1 MGLELIEETDE
12 KLFVM
17 HLTDVTS
24 LKVAERKLLKSEQ
37 NYKYLAHHD
46 SLTDLYNR
54 AALHELL
61 QEKITRRERFALIL
75 IDLDNFKPINDRYG
89 HFVGDLYL
97 KHIAH
102 MLENGSSPDD
112 LIGRIG
118 GDEFVWI
125 ISSMDEN
132 SELDRVV
139 DTRLSLLQKTPFMY
153 KGIEI
158 PILFSAGV
166 SQYPR
171 DAKDIASLLKA
182 ADEAMYTMKRARKN
196 GIST

>member
-1 MGLELIEETDE
+1 M
-12 KLFVM
+12 M

-61 QEKITRRERFALIL
+61 QEKITRRESFALIL

-89 HFVGDLYL
+89 HLVGDLYL

-102 MLENGSSPDD
+102 MLESCSLPND

-118 GDEFVWI
+118 ET
-125 ISSMDEN
+125 N
-132 SELDRVV
+132 SFG
-139 DTRLSLLQKTPFMY
+139 SFP
-153 KGIEI
+153 
-158 PILFSAGV
+158 P
-166 SQYPR
+166 
-171 DAKDIASLLKA
+171 
-182 ADEAMYTMKRARKN
+182 
-196 GIST
+196 